1 MGTMGTIESGENPCS
16 QQLNAKKTFQN
27 INLALFNKKN
37 KETFIFGYWDSKV
50 DINEN
55 LAAFLLC

>member
-1 MGTMGTIESGENPCS
+1 MGTIESGENPCS
-16 QQLNAKKTFQN
+16 QQLNAQKTFQK

-37 KETFIFGYWDSKV
+37 EETFIFEYWDSNV

-55 LAAFLLC
+55 LAAFLHC